1 MHSPSSSLAPSDD
14 EERVVVQQ
22 LLSHCRAF
30 LSKKASVEES
40 VRNLKAVLAKPTN
53 ASLLFDVL
61 VALQSEFDEERARKS
76 ERAEDVRSFLTSVA
90 SELLP
95 SDVLTLEMN
104 ALGADEQQTKS
115 KVVKSKTR
123 MFYKQ
128 LKFNLLREES
138 EGYAKLISE
147 LFHSSVTLSGGSTD
161 QLILPVEGLIGQFNL
176 DPNRVVDII
185 LDCFEHSPP
194 NNASQF
200 LRLIREFK
208 MDRGDLRNILL
219 LKFLF
224 CQRNEHTPMSL
235 YRVVSQLAQE
245 GFVDIFTLFTLVAP
259 TRKELLEEHKSLT
272 DLVKLRSNRA
282 ETISSNVVGLLASVT
297 ESFPIASILNAA
309 NDSSLD
315 QPSPASAISFS
326 AATQCQLNE
335 DRKLAGSRFD
345 DTVLNKNQKLGLLC
359 ALLEFGDLEKAQKLL
374 EFFPDGYPFGVCQ
387 RISMAF
393 ANIIGFC
400 IEPFYRLKAASNYE
414 CLPNSSATGVRMK
427 ESWERFTCHP
437 KQVSD
442 WQSFFTDACPIA
454 FQLGPYIG
462 ARHEVA
468 IKMIRLLNTYY
479 SDEEA
484 QSSVIDV
491 DNVNNTILN
500 LCDAVL
506 VPAASLLESNFAYC
520 EELWQILCHFSYQDR
535 YRIYHRWRTV
545 HTERCWDL
553 SIQKGK
559 VFGMTRYIMKRLSKD
574 TAKVMGRQLGKL
586 CHTYPTIPLDYLVAK
601 VQDFQNFI
609 GPVVESI
616 RFLSS
621 LEFDVLS
628 YCLIENLA
636 APEKQQYKISDIS
649 FSGWLQSLA
658 NFSSA
663 IFKRYNIDFTGILQY
678 IANQLKDS
686 QSLDLIVLR
695 EIVTGISGV
704 DSNTDLT
711 QEHLEALCGGDT
723 LRGEAGYLQMTKL
736 NRRSINRLRD
746 ALMRNELFESLCILI
761 GQQKQFII
769 YRDSRNFP
777 LKLTTQML
785 DHCQETFVQFFDFLR
800 TNLKPEEYA
809 RRMPSAST
817 LISQFHLPIEAA
829 LCLTRPIYMH
839 KIELSQ
845 VAYELAK
852 RNGKEN
858 SKGKLD
864 GSQKSSLYKDA
875 FTNTL
880 NALEEELMPV
890 FPEAYWLDMT
900 SRMHTIFW
908 LLSVS
913 DLSAPLNAYERGI
926 EKCRKEM
933 TDLQTN
939 NEVSSTRGGA
949 TRRTVKDEE
958 RLKGLEQK
966 LSEEMRRQTEHVK
979 RIKEILVSEKDTFF
993 ASAPNRTSQM
1003 LRFLQSCVLPRV
1015 ICSEVEAVYCA
1026 KLVETLHTIKT
1037 GYFQTI
1043 VFMDKLFND
1052 ITSILAGFSERETHC
1067 FGRYCSMLLE
1077 MTLRWHSSKTIF
1089 NEECEGY
1096 PGCVTKIR
1104 KKDRDETATADE
1116 FTYDYFRSIC
1126 YKWQLRLNR
1135 SLGFML
1141 QQNNYVLIRNAL
1153 TFMTK
1158 ILTNFP
1164 ILRSNLTSIEKHVT
1178 AVRDNEKGKRND
1190 LNLLASSYLVQLAKR
1205 NVKLWE
1211 LNEFAD
1217 TKMTKNQSLVK
1228 ANGTASGGGGGTTR
1242 KAVTAPSSERPS
1254 STTHSPRRT
1263 ADDATSPPSTTPAKR
1278 SRPSVRSG
1286 GSGASSRSKENEG
1299 KREN

>member
-1 MHSPSSSLAPSDD
+1 MHDPSATCSNAQPTSSDD
-14 EERVVVQQ
+14 EDKIVQQ

-30 LSKKASVEES
+30 LAKKTSADDCVKH
-40 VRNLKAVLAKPTN
+40 LKAILQAKPAN

-61 VALQSEFDEERARKS
+61 VALQLEFDEERARKS
-76 ERAEDVRSFLTSVA
+76 ERADEVHAFLSSVA

-95 SDVLTLEMN
+95 TDVLTLELN

-138 EGYAKLISE
+138 EGYAKLIAE
-147 LFHSSVTLSGGSTD
+147 LFQSSVVFSGEGTE
-161 QLILPVEGLIGQFNL
+161 QLILTVEGLIGQFNL
-176 DPNRVVDII
+176 DPNRVVDIV
-185 LDCFEHSPP
+185 LECFEQSPP
-194 NNASQF
+194 NNAPQF
-200 LRLIREFK
+200 IRLIKEFK
-208 MDRGDLRNILL
+208 MDKGDLRNILL

-235 YRVVSQLAQE
+235 YRVVSHLAQE
-245 GFVDIFTLFTLVAP
+245 GLVDIPMLFTLIAP
-259 TRKELLEEHKSLT
+259 ARKELMEEYKSLT

-282 ETISSNVVGLLASVT
+282 ETISSNVAGLLASAT

-309 NDSSLD
+309 NDTSMD
-315 QPSPASAISFS
+315 QPSATPAISFS

-335 DRKLAGSRFD
+335 DRKLAGTRFD
-345 DTVLNKNQKLGLLC
+345 DSVLHKNQKLGLLC
-359 ALLEFGDLEKAQKLL
+359 ALLEHGDLAMAQKLL
-374 EFFPDGYPFGVCQ
+374 ELLPEGFPFGVCP
-387 RISMAF
+387 RIAMAL

-400 IEPFYRLKAASNYE
+400 IEPFYRLKASSNYE
-414 CLPNSSATGVRMK
+414 CLANLSTGIRMK
-427 ESWERFTCHP
+427 DSWERFTCHP

-442 WQSFFTDACPIA
+442 WQSLFDDVCPIA
-454 FQLGPYIG
+454 FKLGPYIG

-468 IKMIRLLNTYY
+468 IKLIRLLNTYY

-484 QSSVIDV
+484 LKSVINETKV
-491 DNVNNTILN
+491 HKTIMS

-520 EELWQILCHFSYQDR
+520 EELWQILSRFSYMDR

-559 VFGMTRYIMKRLSKD
+559 
-574 TAKVMGRQLGKL
+574 
-586 CHTYPTIPLDYLVAK
+586 
-601 VQDFQNFI
+601 
-609 GPVVESI
+609 
-616 RFLSS
+616 
-621 LEFDVLS
+621 
-628 YCLIENLA
+628 
-636 APEKQQYKISDIS
+636 
-649 FSGWLQSLA
+649 
-658 NFSSA
+658 
-663 IFKRYNIDFTGILQY
+663 
-678 IANQLKDS
+678 
-686 QSLDLIVLR
+686 
-695 EIVTGISGV
+695 
-704 DSNTDLT
+704 
-711 QEHLEALCGGDT
+711 
-723 LRGEAGYLQMTKL
+723 AGYLQMTKL
-736 NRRSINRLRD
+736 NRRSINRLRE
-746 ALMRNELFESLCILI
+746 ALLRNELFESLCILI

-769 YRDSRNFP
+769 YRDSKQYP

-809 RRMPSAST
+809 RRMPSASILT
-817 LISQFHLPIEAA
+817 SQFHLPIEAA

-839 KIELSQ
+839 KIEM
-845 VAYELAK
+845 AYELAK
-852 RNGKEN
+852 KNGKEN
-858 SKGKLD
+858 GKAKLD
-864 GSQKSSLYKDA
+864 GPQKSSLYKDA
-875 FTNTL
+875 FTSTL

-908 LLSVS
+908 LLSVN
-913 DLSAPLNAYERGI
+913 DLLAPLTAYERGI
-926 EKCRKEM
+926 DKCRKEM

-939 NEVSSTRGGA
+939 NETSSVRGA
-949 TRRTVKDEE
+949 TRRTAKDEE

-966 LSEEMRRQTEHVK
+966 LSDEMRRQTEHVK
-979 RIKEILVSEKDTFF
+979 RIKEILVAEKDTFF

-1043 VFMDKLFND
+1043 VFMDKIFND

-1067 FGRYCSMLLE
+1067 FGRYCSMLLD
-1077 MTLRWHSSKTIF
+1077 MTLRWHSSKAIF

-1153 TFMTK
+1153 TLMTK
-1158 ILTNFP
+1158 ILPNFP
-1164 ILRSNLTSIEKHVT
+1164 ILRTNTMSIEKHVT

-1190 LNLLASSYLVQLAKR
+1190 LNLLAASYLVQLTKR
-1205 NVKLWE
+1205 NVKVWE
-1211 LNEFAD
+1211 PNEFAD
-1217 TKMTKNQSLVK
+1217 TRATTKSQAPAKM
-1228 ANGTASGGGGGTTR
+1228 NGTSSASAAR
-1242 KAVTAPSSERPS
+1242 KAVTAPASDRPS
-1254 STTHSPRRT
+1254 SSSTVHSPRRPAEDGITPPT
-1263 ADDATSPPSTTPAKR
+1263 ATPIKR
-1278 SRPSVRSG
+1278 SRPSVRSRG
-1286 GSGASSRSKENEG
+1286 GKSHV
-1299 KREN
+1299 

>member
-1 MHSPSSSLAPSDD
+1 MHSPSATTSNAQTPDD
-14 EERVVVQQ
+14 EDKIVQQ
-22 LLSHCRAF
+22 LLAHCRAF
-30 LSKKASVEES
+30 LAKKTSAEDSVKH
-40 VRNLKAVLAKPTN
+40 LKAILQAKPAN

-61 VALQSEFDEERARKS
+61 VALQLEFDEERARKS
-76 ERAEDVRSFLTSVA
+76 ERADEVHAFLSSVA

-95 SDVLTLEMN
+95 TDVLTLELN

-115 KVVKSKTR
+115 KMVKSKTR

-138 EGYAKLISE
+138 EGYAKLIAE
-147 LFHSSVTLSGGSTD
+147 LFQSSVVFSGEGTE
-161 QLILPVEGLIGQFNL
+161 QLILTVEGLIGQFNL
-176 DPNRVVDII
+176 DPNRVVDIV
-185 LDCFEHSPP
+185 LECFEQSPP
-194 NNASQF
+194 NNAPQF
-200 LRLIREFK
+200 IRLIKEFK
-208 MDRGDLRNILL
+208 MDKGDLRNILL

-235 YRVVSQLAQE
+235 YRVVSHLAQE
-245 GFVDIFTLFTLVAP
+245 GLVDIPMLFTLISP
-259 TRKELLEEHKSLT
+259 TRKELMEEYKSLT

-282 ETISSNVVGLLASVT
+282 ETISSNVAGLLASAT

-309 NDSSLD
+309 NDSSMD
-315 QPSPASAISFS
+315 QPSATPAISFS

-335 DRKLAGSRFD
+335 DRKLAGTRFD
-345 DTVLNKNQKLGLLC
+345 DSVLHKNQKLGLLC
-359 ALLEFGDLEKAQKLL
+359 ALLEHGDLAMAQKLL
-374 EFFPDGYPFGVCQ
+374 ELLPEGFPFGVCP
-387 RISMAF
+387 RIAMAL

-400 IEPFYRLKAASNYE
+400 IEPFYRLKASSNYE
-414 CLPNSSATGVRMK
+414 CLANSSTGIRMK
-427 ESWERFTCHP
+427 DSWERFTCHP

-442 WQSFFTDACPIA
+442 WQSLFDDVCPIA
-454 FQLGPYIG
+454 FKLGPYIG

-468 IKMIRLLNTYY
+468 IKLIRLLNTYY

-484 QSSVIDV
+484 LKPVINETKV
-491 DNVNNTILN
+491 HKTIMS

-520 EELWQILCHFSYQDR
+520 EELWQILSRFSYMDR

-636 APEKQQYKISDIS
+636 APEKQEFKISDIS

-658 NFSSA
+658 NFAAA

-678 IANQLKDS
+678 IANQLKDT

-704 DSNTDLT
+704 ESNTDLT

-736 NRRSINRLRD
+736 NRRSINRLRE
-746 ALMRNELFESLCILI
+746 ALLRNELFESLCILI

-769 YRDSRNFP
+769 YRDSKQYP

-809 RRMPSAST
+809 RRMPSASILT
-817 LISQFHLPIEAA
+817 SEFHLPIEAA

-839 KIELSQ
+839 KIEM
-845 VAYELAK
+845 AYELAK
-852 RNGKEN
+852 KNGKEN
-858 SKGKLD
+858 GKAKLD
-864 GSQKSSLYKDA
+864 GPQKSSLYKDA
-875 FTNTL
+875 FTSTL

-908 LLSVS
+908 LLSVN
-913 DLSAPLNAYERGI
+913 DLLAPLTAYERGI
-926 EKCRKEM
+926 DKCRKEM

-939 NEVSSTRGGA
+939 NETSSVRGA
-949 TRRTVKDEE
+949 TRRTAKDEE

-966 LSEEMRRQTEHVK
+966 LSDEMRRQTEHVK
-979 RIKEILVSEKDTFF
+979 RIKEILVAEKDTFF

-1043 VFMDKLFND
+1043 VFMDKIFND

-1067 FGRYCSMLLE
+1067 FGRYCSMLLD
-1077 MTLRWHSSKTIF
+1077 MTLRWHSSKAIF

-1153 TFMTK
+1153 TLMTK
-1158 ILTNFP
+1158 ILPNFP
-1164 ILRSNLTSIEKHVT
+1164 ILRTNTMSIEKHVT

-1190 LNLLASSYLVQLAKR
+1190 LNLLAASYLVQLTKR
-1205 NVKLWE
+1205 NVKVWE
-1211 LNEFAD
+1211 PNEFAD
-1217 TKMTKNQSLVK
+1217 TRATTKSQAPPKM
-1228 ANGTASGGGGGTTR
+1228 NGTSSASAAR
-1242 KAVTAPSSERPS
+1242 KAVTAPASDRPS
-1254 STTHSPRRT
+1254 SSSTVHSPRRPAEDGITPPT
-1263 ADDATSPPSTTPAKR
+1263 ATPIKR
-1278 SRPSVRSG
+1278 SRPSVRSR
-1286 GSGASSRSKENEG
+1286 GADR
-1299 KREN
+1299 KRMTANGRIK